1 MLLVAADRFT
11 HSFISLVPCINIHSW
26 VRIFLLDQFFT
37 FLLLFF
43 IQFISSLMLRRMVW
57 VQKICPVFSRIEWKA
72 LPHHRAIPSSPLRQG
87 KWIHNQLSAPFP
99 LSFCRVFLFEEGELP
114 VNQHYKKYSD
124 NKDCYFI
131 RIYSFNSM
139 YMPRLCLL
147 LKLQILSESVQC
159 NTMPNLSRGCEKPWN

>member
-99 LSFCRVFLFEEGELP
+99 CCFHPSVKFSFLKKASYLLINTIKSIQIIKIVILF
-114 VNQHYKKYSD
+114 V
-124 NKDCYFI
+124 FI
-131 RIYSFNSM
+131 RLI
-139 YMPRLCLL
+139 LC
-147 LKLQILSESVQC
+147 IC
-159 NTMPNLSRGCEKPWN
+159 HDYAFC